1 MSARDVRIGP
11 TAHYTA
17 YAWHRLGLPH
27 AELFATSTGA
37 RLFWTLR
44 ALGEWLVVLHP
55 RLPSMLQYLEARH
68 RGIEA
73 ALEDARPDRVIEL
86 GAGLS
91 RRGLTWAACGVP
103 YVEVDL
109 PHMVA
114 AKQGRIAAMAPA
126 ALRAALAGRL
136 THAAQDV
143 LAPGFAGWLRQA
155 LAGAERPVV
164 IAEGVL
170 GYFEPDERA
179 RLAGG
184 IAAALPP
191 GGRFL
196 CDLRA
201 ADGGAA
207 MRVAVR
213 FLKAGI
219 FLATS
224 GRGARADFADEAEI
238 RSFFAE
244 AGFCTAAPVPVER
257 ATPHLARL
265 RQGVRIW
272 EAVR

>member
-1 MSARDVRIGP
+1 MSERDVRIGP

-17 YAWHRLGLPH
+17 YVWHRLGLPH
-27 AELFATSTGA
+27 AARFATPTGR

-68 RGIEA
+68 RSIDW
-73 ALEDARPDRVIEL
+73 ALEQDPPDRVIEL

-91 RRGLTWAACGVP
+91 RRGLTWAERGVP

-109 PHMVA
+109 PHMIA
-114 AKQGRIAAMAPA
+114 AKEAR
-126 ALRAALAGRL
+126 LAGGPAVAGTL

-143 LAPGFAGWLRQA
+143 LADGFGDWLRDA
-155 LAGAERPVV
+155 LAGARRPVV

-170 GYFEPDERA
+170 GYFDLDERA
-179 RLAGG
+179 RLARA
-184 IAAALPP
+184 IAGALPP

-201 ADGGAA
+201 PDGSAA
-207 MRVAVR
+207 MALAVR

-224 GRGARADFADEAEI
+224 GRGARGDFPTEAAIAAFFAD
-238 RSFFAE
+238 
-244 AGFCTAAPVPVER
+244 AGFGHAAMVPVER
-257 ATPHLARL
+257 AVPHLARL